1 MVETRPALC
10 VTYGRIGE
18 ETTRVTRYCFFHTE
32 RDSTV
37 KVLDQLLPW
46 ACELIHSNSRRPS
59 YRSLSQN
66 QLLTD
71 TLLLALTDKLNFTRM
86 SMQRN
91 EVLRPEA
98 MAENPESDDS
108 DSDVIDPQYCMPFLY
123 IRCTT
128 DLI

>member
-1 MVETRPALC
+1 M
-10 VTYGRIGE
+10 
-18 ETTRVTRYCFFHTE
+18 
-32 RDSTV
+32 

-46 ACELIHSNSRRPS
+46 ACELPHSNSRRPS

-71 TLLLALTDKLNFTRM
+71 TLLLALTDKLNLTRM

>member
-1 MVETRPALC
+1 MAQN
-10 VTYGRIGE
+10 
-18 ETTRVTRYCFFHTE
+18 
-32 RDSTV
+32 DS
-37 KVLDQLLPW
+37 DFR
-46 ACELIHSNSRRPS
+46 CPS

-71 TLLLALTDKLNFTRM
+71 TLLLALTTGLNLIRK

-91 EVLRPEA
+91 KLLTGRLKA
-98 MAENPESDDS
+98 MAEKPESNDS
-108 DSDVIDPQYCMPFLY
+108 DSDVTVQANPEVDPQYCMPFLY